1 MDQDRL
7 FAFDDEEDGV
17 DAFHKRAR
25 GYIPF
30 FVLFHSAFGYVA
42 GWAFHPIPQCE
53 IYLGFV
59 SKSLLEQVFSIEIT
73 SLSMAQKTLSKF
85 FSKFSPW
92 VWYTDKVILSL
103 SESFHQ
109 RISKAIKEM
118 VLLDETKK
126 KNLEKMC
133 IQIAEKKE
141 NLFLSFSQI
150 QQMGI
155 PVFIEDWKNGYYL
168 LQWSSEEA
176 MARFSLLLGEK
187 FFTADVEITLKK
199 KTYALSRRDLMGF
212 VGEQGVW
219 AICDHTLLR
228 VGNTEIFENIPLVQR
243 KLSFDDLKDFFL
255 LHYQKHS
262 NTPYFETNIG
272 EVVLIEEEPTEF
284 ALRLEGRR
292 DTNHD
297 TPIILRIIPY
307 AVYDN
312 YFLPIPLRGN
322 MPLYELYSPRRKKG
336 ENKKTL
342 VIIKRQIQK
351 EKDFR
356 KKLRQLSSVREAEEE
371 KNQKNR
377 MSPGALM
384 RRDFLSLFR
393 KENIERFIEQDIPL
407 LLQAGVSLYG
417 DADLLTK
424 RKYTP
429 SLSLSIFKNNSLFS
443 FEGKVRFGDYA
454 VELEKFYELLKK
466 NEEEYI
472 PLSPTERL
480 HVSPV
485 LRRKL
490 LRFFGLCEE
499 KNGRFSLHVSQAG
512 LVEDIF
518 SLSKDVS
525 TAPEVSEFLHRL
537 KSFEKIVSQPLPVA
551 FQGHLRPYQEAGYHW
566 LWFLYEYGFGGI
578 LADDMGLGKTVQTL
592 VFLLSLKE
600 KGLLQKPALIV
611 VPRSLLF
618 NWLREAELFTPSLRL
633 HVFSEVNRK
642 KEKELFDSYD
652 AILTTYGIVQRDKD
666 FLKDYPFMYIILDE
680 AQAIKNPLSQRA
692 KAIRSLSASHRLC
705 LTGTPIENTPLELWS
720 LFHFLMP
727 GFLGGI
733 EYFKRHFVLPLASD
747 GPEADEAKT
756 TLIRMVYPFILRRTK
771 EQVAKDL
778 PPRVEEVLYLE
789 MKSSQRDFY
798 EKVRELYRQ
807 RLEGL
812 WDMEERDARMLFL
825 EGLLRLRQAS
835 IHPLLID
842 KSYTG
847 SSVKIEGLLETLSLL
862 KEENHKVLV
871 FSQFVEVL
879 QIVRSELDKIGIGYA
894 YLDGSTKKREE
905 EVDRFQK
912 DPTISVFLIS
922 LKAGGV
928 GLNLTAADYVIILD
942 PWWNPAV
949 ERQAMDRAHRIGQKK
964 TVFVYKYVVKD
975 SVEEKILS
983 LQQQKRLLAESIIA
997 ADESF
1002 FKSLSKEDM
1011 LRLFE
1016 KV

>member
-1 MDQDRL
+1 MEQDFL
-7 FAFDDEEDGV
+7 SAFDDKERPSEVLVEER
-17 DAFHKRAR
+17 FL

-30 FVLFHSAFGYVA
+30 FWLSHSAFGYIA

-53 IYLGFV
+53 VYVMFI
-59 SKSLLEQVFSIEIT
+59 SKSFLEKMFSVEIT
-73 SLSMAQKTLSKF
+73 SLSMAREILSKF
-85 FSKFSPW
+85 FSTFSPW
-92 VWYTDKVILSL
+92 GWYMEKVLLS
-103 SESFHQ
+103 SNASFSQ
-109 RISKAIKEM
+109 RISRAVKNL
-118 VLLDETKK
+118 VLLDEEKK
-126 KNLEKMC
+126 KKLKEIC
-133 IQIAEKKE
+133 IQIAEEKE
-141 NLFLSFSQI
+141 NFFLLFPQI
-150 QQMGI
+150 HQMEI
-155 PVFIEDWKNGYYL
+155 PVFVDNGESGYL
-168 LQWSSEEA
+168 LQPSSEEV
-176 MARFSLLLGEK
+176 MARFSLLFSAK
-187 FFTADVEITLKK
+187 FFTADVEVTFKQ
-199 KTYALSRRDLMGF
+199 KTYALSKRDLMGF
-212 VGEQGVW
+212 LGKNGVW
-219 AICDHTLLR
+219 VICDHALHK
-228 VGNTEIFENIPLVQR
+228 VSNAEIFADIPSIQR

-255 LHYQKHS
+255 FHYQRHINS
-262 NTPYFETNIG
+262 PYFHTNIG
-272 EVVLIEEEPTEF
+272 EIVLIEGEPKEF
-284 ALRLEGRR
+284 ALRLEGSKFTGE
-292 DTNHD
+292 DTIAHLS
-297 TPIILRIIPY
+297 IVPY
-307 AVYDN
+307 VLYDN
-312 YFLPIPLRGN
+312 HFFPIPPRGAI
-322 MPLYELYSPRRKKG
+322 PSYAIESRKRRKG
-336 ENKKTL
+336 EIQKTL
-342 VIIKRQIQK
+342 VIIKRQTKK

-356 KKLRQLSSVREAEEE
+356 KILRQLSSVRETENDKKKGNAISSGVFISEE
-371 KNQKNR
+371 
-377 MSPGALM
+377 ALV
-384 RRDFLSLFR
+384 LFR
-393 KENIERFIEQDIPL
+393 QENIERFIEEDIPFL
-407 LLQAGVSLYG
+407 MQAKVTLYG

-424 RKYTP
+424 KRYTP
-429 SLSLSIFKNNSLFS
+429 SLSINIFKKNNLFS
-443 FEGKVRFGDYA
+443 FEGKVHFGDEA
-454 VELEKFYELLKK
+454 IELEEFYELLKK

-499 KNGRFSLHVSQAG
+499 KNGRFALHMSQAG
-512 LVEDIF
+512 LVEDIL
-518 SLSKDVS
+518 SVSKDVS
-525 TAPEVSEFLHRL
+525 TAPDVSEFLDRL
-537 KSFEKIVSQPLPVA
+537 KSFEKIISQPLPNT
-551 FQGHLRPYQEAGYHW
+551 FQGHLRPYQEAGYQW

-600 KGLLQKPALIV
+600 RGLLQKPALIV

-618 NWLREAELFTPSLRL
+618 NWLREAGVFTPSLRL
-633 HVFSEVNRK
+633 HVFSDVNRK
-642 KEKELFDSYD
+642 REKELFDSYD
-652 AILTTYGIVQRDKD
+652 IILTTYGIVQRDRE
-666 FLKDYPFMYIILDE
+666 FLKDYPFTYIILDE

-692 KAIRSLSASHRLC
+692 KAIRSLTASHRLC

-747 GPEADEAKT
+747 GSEADEAKT

-789 MKSSQRDFY
+789 MKSSQQDFY

-812 WDMEERDARMLFL
+812 WDMEEKDARMLFL

-847 SSVKIEGLLETLSLL
+847 SSVKIESLLETLSLL

-879 QIVRSELDKIGIGYA
+879 QIVRSELDKMAIGYA

-905 EVDRFQK
+905 EVDRFQN
-912 DPTISVFLIS
+912 DPTISCFLIS

-964 TVFVYKYVVKD
+964 TVFVYKYVVKE

-983 LQQQKRLLAESIIA
+983 LQQQKRLLAESIIM

-1002 FKSLSKEDM
+1002 FKSLSKEDI
-1011 LRLFE
+1011 LRLFD
-1016 KV
+1016 K